1 MRTARLLIGVVGA
14 AIVVLSVRT
23 VVAQI
28 DPRLPQGPNRELVAR
43 LCSGCHDLSNLY
55 ATSGRSRA
63 GWDIKIDDMLL
74 YGLKITPEQR
84 ALVLEYLATSLP
96 P

>member
-1 MRTARLLIGVVGA
+1 MRTARLLIGAVGA
-14 AIVVLSVRT
+14 LTVALSVRT

-43 LCSGCHDLSNLY
+43 LCTGCHDLSNLY
-55 ATSGRSRA
+55 GTSGRSRA
-63 GWDIKIDDMLL
+63 GWDVKIDDMLL